1 MESALAKLNADERKL
16 ALVESNSDY
25 FKHYDEEKKKTLAK
39 KLVQLSFF
47 VGIKEPPS
55 IEELKLIVHFLC
67 TKFPMCTLV
76 KLEDSFMRACAGE
89 FGEIEHFNHFSPQYV
104 SKIIRAYEA
113 VSKIAI
119 QKYRK
124 KKEDEELEKINSEKA
139 KNYNPVEGI
148 ITTLKLECERHR
160 KKKLSDFNDF
170 DNYSSKWTIEM
181 AQKVGLFSDFDAE
194 KESHANYLRKLFVT
208 LHKQNKNTDQGIEQ
222 YVRGHSKN
230 MEHRRNPDAK

>member
-1 MESALAKLNADERKL
+1 MESVLAKLNADERKL

-55 IEELKLIVHFLC
+55 IEELKLLVHFLC

-89 FGEIEHFNHFSPQYV
+89 FGEIEHYQNLSPQYV
-104 SKIIRAYEA
+104 SKIIRSYEG
-113 VSKIAI
+113 VSKLAI

-124 KKEDEELEKINSEKA
+124 KKESEELEKINSEKA
-139 KNYNPVEGI
+139 KQYNPIAGI
-148 ITTLKLECERHR
+148 ISTIQVECERHR

-170 DNYSSKWTIEM
+170 DNYSSKWTIDM
-181 AQKVGLFSDFDAE
+181 AQKLGLFLDFDAE
-194 KESHANYLRKLFVT
+194 KESHADYLRKLFVT
-208 LHKQNKNTDQGIEQ
+208 LHKQNKNTAQAIEQ
-222 YVRGHSKN
+222 YVRSNSKN